1 MRSVSVRGVT
11 GESKLDLKLRAGA
24 GRSGAGAGA
33 AGVKT
38 SEADLTSL
46 VAHCV
51 RHTEKA
57 AVEGEGEGEGAVVNA
72 SMPEEIRE
80 VLQRLTRETFSENTM
95 MVMIE
100 RVRGAGGG
108 VGAEARHHSQMIGV
122 SKLLNDLTSRSQRA
136 WPSPGGKGK

>member
-108 VGAEARHHSQMIGV
+108 VGAEARHNSQMMVV